1 MPLSLVSIVI
11 PAYNSANYLAATVQS
26 ALDQTWPNKEIIIV
40 DDGSNDNSLA
50 IAKSFESEFVKV
62 LSQENKG
69 ASAARNKGLSIAK
82 GEYIQFLDA
91 DDLLSPNK
99 IAAQLEKLNG
109 STVHVGLCDTVYFPD
124 GSNPADF
131 SKTTE
136 WYSNDFDDP
145 VDFLIKL
152 YGGRYVGPQYGGM
165 IQPNA
170 WLTPRNVINKSGPWN
185 EMRNPDDDGEF
196 FCRVLLAS
204 LGIRYSAEAINY
216 YRKFDNSGNSLSGR
230 KDHESLSNI
239 LKSTDSKAENVLKR
253 KNTPQVRMIFSRF
266 YHENAFAFFPM
277 YPDLVREAE
286 RKAKEL
292 APDFRYNPFEDRGGI
307 VHILSKLI
315 GWKGTKYLLYRKRLI
330 NEPSK

>member
-1 MPLSLVSIVI
+1 MSSPLVSIII
-11 PAYNSANYLAATVQS
+11 PAYNSAKYLAATIQS
-26 ALDQTWPNKEIIIV
+26 ALDQTWANKEIIIV
-40 DDGSNDNSLA
+40 DDGSKDNTLA
-50 IAKSFESEFVKV
+50 IAKGFESETVKV

-99 IAAQLEKLNG
+99 IAAQLKKLNG
-109 STVHVGLCDTVYFPD
+109 SHDLVGICDTVYFPD
-124 GSNPADF
+124 GSNPDDF
-131 SKTTE
+131 NKTTV

-152 YGGRYVGPQYGGM
+152 YGGRYVGPEYGGM

-170 WLTPRNVINKSGPWN
+170 WLTPRSVIDKSGLWN

-204 LGIRYSAEAINY
+204 SGIRYSGEAVNY
-216 YRKFDNSGNSLSGR
+216 YRKFDSSGSSLSNR
-230 KDHESLSNI
+230 KDYESLSNI

-253 KNTPQVRMIFSRF
+253 KDTPLVRMIFSRH
-266 YHENAFAFFPM
+266 YYENAFVFFPM
-277 YPDLVREAE
+277 YPDLVHEAE
-286 RKAKEL
+286 KKARKL
-292 APDFRYNPFEDRGGI
+292 APHFGYNPFEDRGGS
-307 VHILSKLI
+307 VYILSKLI
-315 GWKGTKYLLYRKRLI
+315 GWKATKYLLYRKQLI
-330 NEPSK
+330 VRSFK